1 MLKETKN
8 TMQER
13 AFEEIHAMG
22 GIKYKSDTVRVFLE
36 LMYSII
42 NNEILDKEINLV
54 YIGTFKLLKR
64 NGKKSNA
71 YYIKVIYSKKLREKI
86 KKEETQAHIDEY
98 YKKNY
103 LRIIPFDELKKITLK
118 SFELEEVS
126 QEQIHTRSFVYDL
139 LDNAYNT
146 FKETFFEYLFSGH
159 MIDMG
164 NKILHIGE
172 NKKYGYVLSQK
183 NKQAQL
189 LAINQKIEVEILEK
203 NK

>member
-13 AFEEIHAMG
+13 AFDKIQSIE
-22 GIKYKSDTVRVFLE
+22 GIRNKSDIVRVFLE

-86 KKEETQAHIDEY
+86 KKEETQAHIDKFY
-98 YKKNY
+98 QKNY
-103 LRIIPFDELKKITLK
+103 LRIIPFDELKNVTLEK
-118 SFELEEVS
+118 FELDEVS

-139 LDNAYNT
+139 LDDAYNIL
-146 FKETFFEYLFSGH
+146 KETFFEYLFSGH

-164 NKILHIGE
+164 NKILHIGK
-172 NKKYGYVLSQK
+172 NKKYGYVLSQ
-183 NKQAQL
+183 NNIQAQL
-189 LAINQKIEVEILEK
+189 LALNQKIEVGIMKERR
-203 NK
+203 